1 MNTAEPASRIM
12 RRTEAPCVSCV
23 CCVSLPAAM
32 MFLSVQMML
41 CYAVSLL
48 YSGSSEDEEEEEE
61 EQEVDCKQ
69 HKCQQQHNDWAI
81 MAEEGRGLYEKL
93 LSYT

>member
-1 MNTAEPASRIM
+1 M
-12 RRTEAPCVSCV
+12 RPTEALCVSCM
-23 CCVSLPAAM
+23 CCVCLPAAM
-32 MFLSVQMML
+32 VFLSVQMML

-48 YSGSSEDEEEEEE
+48 YSGSSEEEEEEE

-69 HKCQQQHNDWAI
+69 HTCQQQHNDWAI

-93 LSYT
+93 LSYA